1 MIPLSG
7 KEIIGWLRSGSE
19 SLQRKSST
27 AKKMLS
33 GLEQNLNRLEACES
47 GFAFKNNDLEPV
59 LQSKPRYTT
68 LIVFGAFAVF
78 QRDRQ
83 LSNIA

>member
-1 MIPLSG
+1 MIIDLLQKNLS
-7 KEIIGWLRSGSE
+7 
-19 SLQRKSST
+19 
-27 AKKMLS
+27 
-33 GLEQNLNRLEACES
+33 RLEACES
-47 GFAFKNNDLEPV
+47 GFAFKNNELEPAF
-59 LQSKPRYTT
+59 LSKPRYTT